1 MGWNCCRG
9 HVKGEE
15 ATSNTKIV
23 ANMPAATAAAAA
35 AATSTFAAIVI
46 IANIMD
52 QNLKTFF
59 GWQEQPLLVLILDIY
74 DKFWSLILARL
85 WKNLSIILQKNFIN
99 VSMVFL
105 ISENETNYKFGISIK
120 NTIKCHTLKHVFCSI
135 SLIFFLSFSIAVSM
149 KFCAVMLLL

>member
-46 IANIMD
+46 IANIIN
-52 QNLKTFF
+52 QNFTIFF
-59 GWQEQPLLVLILDIY
+59 GRQEPPLLVLILGIY

-85 WKNLSIILQKNFIN
+85 WKNLSIFLQTNFSN
-99 VSMVFL
+99 VFYGL
-105 ISENETNYKFGISIK
+105 FDI
-120 NTIKCHTLKHVFCSI
+120 
-135 SLIFFLSFSIAVSM
+135 
-149 KFCAVMLLL
+149 